1 MWDPPMNSIS
11 PSMSSTLN
19 YSESCPFSNS
29 PLSPFPFVT
38 LSEQLVPLG
47 GIVPPLVT
55 QTLPVEGA
63 WTLFP
68 GALVTCIN

>member
-1 MWDPPMNSIS
+1 MNSVS
-11 PSMSSTLN
+11 LSMGGTLN

-29 PLSPFPFVT
+29 PLSPSPFV
-38 LSEQLVPLG
+38 SMSKQLVALG
-47 GIVPPLVT
+47 PLVT

-68 GALVTCIN
+68 GALVTCITEE